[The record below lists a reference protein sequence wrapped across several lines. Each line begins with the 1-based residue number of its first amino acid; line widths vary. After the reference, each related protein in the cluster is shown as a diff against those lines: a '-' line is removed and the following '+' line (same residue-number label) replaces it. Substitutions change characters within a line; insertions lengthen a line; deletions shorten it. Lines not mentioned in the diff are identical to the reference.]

1 MKVADTLAQSHKR
14 FKEEYGKK
22 YIHLFQELAEKGQ
35 APKTLF
41 ISCSDSRVVPNLITY
56 TKPGDLFVTRN
67 IGNFIPPYDPEMPN
81 CATAAV
87 IEYALVHLKV
97 ETIIICGHSHCG
109 ACEALYHEIPDNDE
123 EHNLRRWMRH
133 GEEAKEQA
141 LALMGDGDKEDLL
154 RATEKFN
161 VIDQLTHLL
170 TYPAVKKR
178 VHNHELHVMGWYY
191 HVESGDLEYFN
202 PLEYRFIPVED
213 LEKLTEKA
221 EKRAEKKKEK

>member
-1 MKVADTLAQSHKR
+1 MPLDAMAHSHKK

-22 YIHLFQELAEKGQ
+22 YIQLFKDLAEKGQ

-67 IGNFIPPYDPEMPN
+67 IGNFIPPYDPERDN

-87 IEYALVHLKV
+87 IEYALVHLNV
-97 ETIIICGHSHCG
+97 ETIIVCGHTHCG
-109 ACEALYHEIPDNDE
+109 ACEALYHEIPDSDE
-123 EHNLRRWMRH
+123 ELNLRRWMRY

-141 LALMGDGDKEDLL
+141 LALIGDGDKDDLL

-170 TYPAVKKR
+170 SYPAVKKR

-191 HVESGDLEYFN
+191 HVHSGNLEYFN
-202 PLEYRFIPVED
+202 PLEYRFVPVED
-213 LEKLTEKA
+213 LKKPA
-221 EKRAEKKKEK
+221 RKSKKKKEKSTE